1 MVHPMTQPSCILREI
16 CILRCSIICLFA
28 YYYYCDS
35 VAVALLFSTNATCQY
50 RLLLC
55 FHGVLNVPGV
65 SVASQCLCP
74 APWGICTCTYGRRW
88 QILYLPLDPLTAG
101 TDTGRQPSC
110 VPSVSVASHCL
121 CPAPWGICACKY
133 GYRWQIL
140 CLPLAP
146 LTAGTDTGQQ
156 TYCVPGVSVA
166 SQCLCPAPCE
176 ICACKYG
183 HHWQILCL
191 PLAPLTAQ
199 TGTGWQPSCVQM
211 VTAEYCVFI
220 ISGVPTDVSMAFA
233 CAVNSRGGDE
243 RRAPAHNKWG

>member
-1 MVHPMTQPSCILREI
+1 MTQPSCILREI

-65 SVASQCLCP
+65 LVASQCHCP
-74 APWGICTCTYGRRW
+74 APLGVCACTYGRRW

-110 VPSVSVASHCL
+110 VPSVLFASNCL
-121 CPAPWGICACKY
+121 CPAPWGICTCKY
-133 GYRWQIL
+133 ECRWQIF
-140 CLPLAP
+140 CLPLDP
-146 LTAGTDTGQQ
+146 LTAG
-156 TYCVPGVSVA
+156 S
-166 SQCLCPAPCE
+166 E
-176 ICACKYG
+176 
-183 HHWQILCL
+183 
-191 PLAPLTAQ
+191 
-199 TGTGWQPSCVQM
+199 PSCVQM
-211 VTAEYCVFI
+211 VNVEYCVFVV
-220 ISGVPTDVSMAFA
+220 SGVLVPTDVSMAFA

>member
-1 MVHPMTQPSCILREI
+1 MTQPSCILREI

-35 VAVALLFSTNATCQY
+35 VAVTLLFSTNATCQY
-50 RLLLC
+50 RLILC
-55 FHGVLNVPGV
+55 FHGVLLNVPGV
-65 SVASQCLCP
+65 SVALQ
-74 APWGICTCTYGRRW
+74 
-88 QILYLPLDPLTAG
+88 
-101 TDTGRQPSC
+101 
-110 VPSVSVASHCL
+110 CL